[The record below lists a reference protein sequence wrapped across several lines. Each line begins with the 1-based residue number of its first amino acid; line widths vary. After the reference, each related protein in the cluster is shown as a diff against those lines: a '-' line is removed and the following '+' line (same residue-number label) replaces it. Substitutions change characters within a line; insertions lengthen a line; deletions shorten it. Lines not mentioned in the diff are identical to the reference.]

1 MYACCPL
8 SQDHMRA
15 HICTHWHRTALSL
28 SHTHT
33 HTYTHKHT
41 NTGLGVFSLKQYLSG
56 PANSPIKVGFQN
68 DSGERFEVTLTRAV
82 GVYVCIFVCTRCV
95 YVRRNISACA
105 NM

>member
-1 MYACCPL
+1 MYARCPL

-28 SHTHT
+28 SLSHTH
-33 HTYTHKHT
+33 THKHT
-41 NTGLGVFSLKQYLSG
+41 NTGLGVFSLKQYLIG

-82 GVYVCIFVCTRCV
+82 GVYVSIFVCTCCV